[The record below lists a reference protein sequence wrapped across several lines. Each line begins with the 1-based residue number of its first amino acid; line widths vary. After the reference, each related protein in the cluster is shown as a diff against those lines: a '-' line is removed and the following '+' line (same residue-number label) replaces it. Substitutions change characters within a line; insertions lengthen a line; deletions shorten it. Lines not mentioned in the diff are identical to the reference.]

1 MALTGPNKYVIT
13 QLLANGDLLQLHPRT
28 DADIVRI
35 LDTAGM
41 YNGANIE
48 SVLANEVLNISN
60 TAQTKSGALTITGLL
75 SADGNL
81 DIGANLS
88 IKSDTSNIVFTNST
102 FTSTLNT
109 ETLTGNVTLLLP
121 DMTEHPLYGT
131 GAGLKKVFTLATTD
145 DLPPID
151 PISSLFN
158 FTFGNTPGEEDFG
171 ELVLSPFE
179 SKQTDTIA
187 FDTGSVAPSYTGR
200 LNLNANLYTT
210 NLNVTTGISTSTLS
224 ASSTIE
230 ATGLASLN
238 GGIEVDGE
246 STALFSVDTE
256 GNTYI
261 DGTLDVIGDT
271 TVTGL
276 SNLDGGIAVATDKF
290 TVAATGATIID
301 STLDVTGIA
310 TFNEDLLV
318 GPIVGSPG
326 TFEEKFS
333 VDVTTGDVST
343 EGNIEVQGDL
353 TIHGED
359 ILFDSSTFNI
369 NHADPQTVNTTV
381 LNIDSAAIV
390 SGSDRTINIG
400 TNGLSGSDTTINIG
414 SQAEAV
420 DHSIINLF
428 GTVNVIGGTGSV
440 ITTDELNVA
449 NNQIVLNS
457 NLTGTDDPFAGE
469 SGIIINRGE
478 EPEAKFEWDE
488 VLGKWTATGGLVG
501 EGNSYIEGTFFS
513 TGDFWVGGTTLSASK
528 FNVKADTGN
537 TVIEGTLTTKALA
550 NLDAGIAVDG
560 SKFTVAD
567 GTGDTY
573 IDGTLEVKSAAEFN
587 GGISGDEGT
596 WSIAD
601 ITGNIYTEGTLTVD
615 GQTTLTNTLLITDK
629 ATPTPTTL
637 FSVSGTNGNTLVG
650 GTLSVTDNATF
661 NKNLTIAGSSTPATE
676 YFTIT
681 NGAGTPTTTFQV
693 DSATGNTTIVGTLG
707 VTGTTTVGDI
717 NIGGSITVD
726 GDTFTVNEDGDV
738 YIGGDLTLEGIING
752 LDITGG
758 ASSFLD
764 VAAGKTVDVNGN
776 LTVNGNGV
784 TLATGANAVTVTFN
798 DNLTVGTLTSG
809 YNLYASDT
817 NTISTEEYVA
827 LVRGGTGVDN
837 TEVAVNRVFAGPGTG
852 TEVGNATFRS
862 LVNADLPNS
871 GVTAGTYSSVQ
882 VNSKGVVTAGGQF
895 IEVGETGQTL
905 PDENFGLVE
914 GGLFFMEITA

>member
-1 MALTGPNKYVIT
+1 MALTGPKKYIIT
-13 QLLANGDLLQLHPRT
+13 QLQANGDLLRLHPRT
-28 DADIVRI
+28 DSDIVLFDNIGTVYTNDNIYDI
-35 LDTAGM
+35 L
-41 YNGANIE
+41 N
-48 SVLANEVLNISN
+48 SEVLNISS
-60 TAQTKSGALTITGLL
+60 TGQTKSGALTITGIL

-171 ELVLSPFE
+171 ELVLSPFD

-187 FDTGSVAPSYTGR
+187 FDTGTVAPSYTER

-238 GGIEVDGE
+238 GGIEVNGTGTE
-246 STALFSVDTE
+246 KFTVDTN
-256 GNTYI
+256 GNTYAA
-261 DGTLDVIGDT
+261 GTLDVVGTT

-276 SNLDGGIAVATDKF
+276 SNLNGGIAVATDKF
-290 TVAATGATIID
+290 EVLATGAT
-301 STLDVTGIA
+301 SVNNTLFVSGVT
-310 TFNEDLLV
+310 TLSEDLL
-318 GPIVGSPG
+318 IKDADNN
-326 TFEEKFS
+326 TTFS
-333 VDVTTGDVST
+333 VSDADGNVDARGNLVLGGNLTVEG
-343 EGNIEVQGDL
+343 GNIFCASDE
-353 TIHGED
+353 GEFSIGSASNNPD
-359 ILFDSSTFNI
+359 GAILNLGSQPIT
-369 NHADPQTVNTTV
+369 
-381 LNIDSAAIV
+381 
-390 SGSDRTINIG
+390 SGSSRTINIG
-400 TNGLSGSDTTINIG
+400 ANGLVGSDTIVNIG
-414 SQAEAV
+414 SEAEGA
-420 DHSIINLF
+420 DHSVINLY
-428 GTVNVIGGTGSV
+428 GTVNIVGTYTTTNIETLSVEDNWIILDSDLGEEDDPTFVNSGLEINRGSEENRQFYWSEELQKWVADANLTVDGNFISEGTTTSLGNLSVGATGTPNQFTVDATNGNTAVLGTLSVTGQTNLNGGLVIDTNKFTVEDGTGS
-440 ITTDELNVA
+440 
-449 NNQIVLNS
+449 
-457 NLTGTDDPFAGE
+457 
-469 SGIIINRGE
+469 
-478 EPEAKFEWDE
+478 
-488 VLGKWTATGGLVG
+488 
-501 EGNSYIEGTFFS
+501 
-513 TGDFWVGGTTLSASK
+513 
-528 FNVKADTGN
+528 
-537 TVIEGTLTTKALA
+537 
-550 NLDAGIAVDG
+550 
-560 SKFTVAD
+560 
-567 GTGDTY
+567 TY
-573 IDGTLEVKSAAEFN
+573 IDGTLEINGAAEFN

-661 NKNLTIAGSSTPATE
+661 SKNLTIAGSSTPATE

-693 DSATGNTTIVGTLG
+693 DSATGNTTIAGTLD
-707 VTGTTTVGDI
+707 VTGITSVSDI
-717 NIGGSITVD
+717 EISGSITVD
-726 GDTFTVNEDGDV
+726 SGSFTVNEDGDV
-738 YIGGDLTLEGIING
+738 GAAGDLTVTGTING

-784 TLATGANAVTVTFN
+784 TLTTGANAITVTFN

>member
-131 GAGLKKVFTLATTD
+131 GLGEQTVFTLATTD

-151 PISSLFN
+151 PISTLFN
-158 FTFGNTPGEEDFG
+158 FTFGNVPGEEDFG
-171 ELVLSPFE
+171 ELVLSPFAA
-179 SKQTDTIA
+179 KQADTIA

-246 STALFSVDTE
+246 GTALFSVDTE

-276 SNLDGGIAVATDKF
+276 SNLNGGIAVATDKF
-290 TVAATGATIID
+290 TVAATGATVID
-301 STLDVTGIA
+301 STLNVTGIA

-318 GPIVGSPG
+318 GPIVEEV
-326 TFEEKFS
+326 FQEKFS
-333 VDVTTGDVST
+333 VDVTSGDVAT
-343 EGNIEVQGDL
+343 QGNIEVQGDL

-359 ILFDSSTFNI
+359 ILFDSLEFNI

-400 TNGLSGSDTTINIG
+400 ANGLSGSDTTVNIG

-428 GTVNVIGGTGSV
+428 GTVNVLGGVGSV

-457 NLTGTDDPFAGE
+457 NLTETDEPFAGE
-469 SGIIINRGE
+469 SGIIINRGDQ
-478 EPEAKFEWDE
+478 PQAKFEWDE
-488 VLGKWTATGGLVG
+488 VLDKWTATGGLVG
-501 EGNSYIEGTFFS
+501 EDNSYIEGTFFS

-629 ATPTPTTL
+629 ATPTPATL

-693 DSATGNTTIVGTLG
+693 DSATGNTTIAGTLG
-707 VTGTTTVGDI
+707 ITGTTSLSSV
-717 NIGGSITVD
+717 NISGSINVNS
-726 GDTFTVNEDGDV
+726 GNFTVNEDGD
-738 YIGGDLTLEGIING
+738 IDTSGDLIVDGLING

-776 LTVNGNGV
+776 LTVNGNGI

-862 LVNADLPNS
+862 LVNADLPDS
-871 GVTAGTYSSVQ
+871 GVDAGTYSAVA
-882 VNSKGVVTAGGQF
+882 VNDKGIVTAGAQM
-895 IEVGETGQTL
+895 IEVGAAGVATPSESLAINGI
-905 PDENFGLVE
+905 
-914 GGLFFMEITA
+914 FFLDIAMA